1 MRWMGSVPVVDVTA
15 SRTRPSE
22 FAQHLFD
29 GLPRRYDR
37 LGLLLSFGQDRRWRT
52 AMIDP
57 VAAADPDTVL
67 DVASGTAGPARQ
79 LARRTQAQIVG
90 VDLTE
95 QMLRVG
101 QQRLRADGLDSR
113 VRLTV
118 GRGEQLPVADE
129 SVDALTVTYL
139 LRYVA
144 DPAAT
149 LRELARV
156 VRPGGV
162 VSSLEFAV
170 PESPVW
176 HPAWV
181 FYTRV
186 LLPVLGFVTGGP
198 EWWRV
203 GRFLGP
209 SITQHYHRYP
219 VAWQVQAWE
228 EAGLEDVQVRRMS
241 LGGGLVMW
249 ARKRADGAQST
260 ERADGAQSTER
271 ADGAQSTQRDG

>member
-1 MRWMGSVPVVDVTA
+1 MDVTA
-15 SRTRPSE
+15 SRNRPTE
-22 FAQHLFD
+22 FAQGLFD

-37 LGLLLSFGQDRRWRT
+37 LGLLLSFGQDRRWRR

-79 LARRTQAQIVG
+79 LARRTSARIVG

-101 QQRLRADGLDSR
+101 SQRVRAEGLDGRISL
-113 VRLTV
+113 VV
-118 GRGEQLPVADE
+118 GRGEELPVADE
-129 SVDALTVTYL
+129 AVDALTVTYL

-170 PESPVW
+170 PDSPVW

-181 FYTRV
+181 LYTRT
-186 LLPVLGFVTGGP
+186 LLPLLGFLTGGR

-219 VAWQVQAWE
+219 VAWHVQAWE
-228 EAGLEDVQVRRMS
+228 AAGLVDVHVRRMS

-249 ARKRADGAQST
+249 ARKSEDRA
-260 ERADGAQSTER
+260 
-271 ADGAQSTQRDG
+271 

>member
-1 MRWMGSVPVVDVTA
+1 MPVVDVTA
-15 SRTRPSE
+15 SRSRPTE
-22 FAQHLFD
+22 FAQGLFD
-29 GLPRRYDR
+29 GLPPRYDR
-37 LGLLLSFGQDRRWRT
+37 LGLALSFGQDRRWRR
-52 AMIDP
+52 AMVDAVV
-57 VAAADPDTVL
+57 VARPQPRTVL
-67 DVASGTAGPARQ
+67 DVASGTAGVARQ
-79 LARRTQAQIVG
+79 LADRTAARVVG

-101 QQRLRADGLDSR
+101 RQRVHADGLDGR
-113 VRLTV
+113 VSLAV
-118 GRGEQLPVADE
+118 GQAERLPVADA

-170 PESPVW
+170 PEHPVW

-181 FYTRV
+181 FYTRT
-186 LLPVLGFVTGGP
+186 LLPLLGLLTGGK

-209 SITQHYHRYP
+209 SISAALPALPGRLAGAR
-219 VAWQVQAWE
+219 VA
-228 EAGLEDVQVRRMS
+228 GS
-241 LGGGLVMW
+241 GPG
-249 ARKRADGAQST
+249 
-260 ERADGAQSTER
+260 
-271 ADGAQSTQRDG
+271 